1 MKKIFFIIL
10 SVFSLSFLNVYAE
23 ETITDTIE
31 NTNEEISTIQE
42 EIYVASVD
50 NEKFTSFDEAL
61 KYAVDNKIETITLLL
76 DAEAK
81 GINISQNIT
90 VEGNNHTLSFNEKG
104 IALFGSTLTFNNTT
118 IEIKGVGSTPYG
130 EWNWQTISAS
140 KNANL
145 ILNNSKMTLDGKGTN
160 SNVHAIYFGSNNKLN
175 LTNSTLIIKNYNQ
188 DALEWDGGN
197 GGYNVNLTNSTYI
210 SDHNRSGFTGT
221 FYATFDNSTVKV
233 LNSAGNGS
241 NGTYYAIKNNS
252 NVTFENNG
260 TWGISAWRIDMTDNS
275 TLTANNNGYSGV
287 WTRVLNVDSTCKLY
301 VTENGKKATTTGTNA
316 GIIFFGNGK
325 YSSTIEKGAE
335 VIIKNNAGSG
345 IFTKQK
351 VCNLT
356 ILSGEIT
363 NNGTGLVNANN
374 LGADLGGG
382 IYNIGTMIIGED
394 VNIYNNHASLAADD
408 IYNAE
413 GSTITFE
420 ETKEDWVLDDCNDKI
435 NAWYDDSDN
444 NRWNAHTDEEDKLHT
459 EKVKSGSVESK
470 LTIKAAHNLKAKV
483 IAHYV
488 DQDGNK
494 IADDEIINGYVDDA
508 YKTIQKLIEGYEF
521 DKVEGNTEGIMTIK
535 DIEVT
540 YIYEFVKGEGDGED
554 PEEPKKEEKP
564 YTGVYTSSLNII
576 PFALSLSL
584 GSFLVLNRKKLIKEN

>member
-76 DAEAK
+76 DTEAK

-90 VEGNNHTLSFNEKG
+90 VEGNNHTLSFKEKG

-413 GSTITFE
+413 GATITFE

-508 YKTIQKLIEGYEF
+508 YKTIQKLIEGYEI

>member
-76 DAEAK
+76 DTEAK

-374 LGADLGGG
+374 FGADLGGG

-413 GSTITFE
+413 GATITFE

>member
-275 TLTANNNGYSGV
+275 TLTANNNGYSGI

-413 GSTITFE
+413 GATITFE

-494 IADDEIINGYVDDA
+494 IADDEIINGYVDDT

>member
-23 ETITDTIE
+23 ETITATIE

-76 DAEAK
+76 DTEAK

-130 EWNWQTISAS
+130 EWNWQTICAS

-160 SNVHAIYFGSNNKLN
+160 SNVHAIYFSSNNKLN
-175 LTNSTLIIKNYNQ
+175 LTNSTLTIKNYNQ
-188 DALEWDGGN
+188 DALEWNGGN

-233 LNSAGNGS
+233 LNSAGYGS
-241 NGTYYAIKNNS
+241 NGTYYTIKNNS
-252 NVTFENNG
+252 NVTFENNNA
-260 TWGISAWRIDMTDNS
+260 WGISAWRIDMTDNS
-275 TLTANNNGYSGV
+275 TLTANNNGYSGI

-301 VTENGKKATTTGTNA
+301 VTENGKKATTTGKNA
-316 GIIFFGNGK
+316 GILFFGNGT

-345 IFTKQK
+345 ILTKQK

-413 GSTITFE
+413 GATITFE

-444 NRWNAHTDEEDKLHT
+444 NRWNAHTDEEEKLHT

-540 YIYEFVKGEGDGED
+540 YIYEFVKGQGDGID

>member
-76 DAEAK
+76 DTEAK

-275 TLTANNNGYSGV
+275 TLTANNNGYSGI

-413 GSTITFE
+413 GATITFE

-444 NRWNAHTDEEDKLHT
+444 NRWNAHSDEEDKLHT

>member
-76 DAEAK
+76 DTEAK

-175 LTNSTLIIKNYNQ
+175 LTNSTLTIKNYNQ

-233 LNSAGNGS
+233 LNSAGYGS
-241 NGTYYAIKNNS
+241 NGTYYTIKNNS
-252 NVTFENNG
+252 NVTFENNN
-260 TWGISAWRIDMTDNS
+260 TWGISAWKIDMTDNS
-275 TLTANNNGYSGV
+275 TLTANNNGYSGI
-287 WTRVLNVDSTCKLY
+287 WTRVLNVDSTCKLH
-301 VTENGKKATTTGTNA
+301 VTENGKKAPTTEKNA
-316 GIIFFGNGK
+316 GILFFGNGT

-413 GSTITFE
+413 GATITFE

-508 YKTIQKLIEGYEF
+508 YKTIQKLIEGYEI

>member
-1 MKKIFFIIL
+1 
-10 SVFSLSFLNVYAE
+10 
-23 ETITDTIE
+23 
-31 NTNEEISTIQE
+31 
-42 EIYVASVD
+42 
-50 NEKFTSFDEAL
+50 
-61 KYAVDNKIETITLLL
+61 
-76 DAEAK
+76 
-81 GINISQNIT
+81 
-90 VEGNNHTLSFNEKG
+90 
-104 IALFGSTLTFNNTT
+104 
-118 IEIKGVGSTPYG
+118 
-130 EWNWQTISAS
+130 
-140 KNANL
+140 
-145 ILNNSKMTLDGKGTN
+145 MTLDGKGTN

-221 FYATFDNSTVKV
+221 FYATIDNSTVKV

-241 NGTYYAIKNNS
+241 NGTYYTIKNNS

-275 TLTANNNGYSGV
+275 TLTANNNGYSGI

-301 VTENGKKATTTGTNA
+301 VTENGKKAPTTGTNA

-413 GSTITFE
+413 GATITFE

>member
-175 LTNSTLIIKNYNQ
+175 LTNSTLTIKNYNQ

-413 GSTITFE
+413 GATITFE

>member
-76 DAEAK
+76 DTEAK

-175 LTNSTLIIKNYNQ
+175 LTNSTLTIKNYNQ

-275 TLTANNNGYSGV
+275 TLTANNNGYSGI

-413 GSTITFE
+413 EATITFE

-540 YIYEFVKGEGDGED
+540 YIYEFVKGQGDGED

>member
-76 DAEAK
+76 DTEAK

-275 TLTANNNGYSGV
+275 TLTANNNGYSGI

-316 GIIFFGNGK
+316 GITFFGNGK

-413 GSTITFE
+413 EATITFE

-540 YIYEFVKGEGDGED
+540 YIYEFVKGQGDGED

>member
-76 DAEAK
+76 DTEAK

-175 LTNSTLIIKNYNQ
+175 LTNSTLTIKNYNQ

-275 TLTANNNGYSGV
+275 TLTANNNGYSGI

-413 GSTITFE
+413 GATITFE
-420 ETKEDWVLDDCNDKI
+420 ETKDDWVLDDCNDKI

>member
-1 MKKIFFIIL
+1 
-10 SVFSLSFLNVYAE
+10 
-23 ETITDTIE
+23 
-31 NTNEEISTIQE
+31 
-42 EIYVASVD
+42 
-50 NEKFTSFDEAL
+50 
-61 KYAVDNKIETITLLL
+61 
-76 DAEAK
+76 
-81 GINISQNIT
+81 
-90 VEGNNHTLSFNEKG
+90 
-104 IALFGSTLTFNNTT
+104 
-118 IEIKGVGSTPYG
+118 
-130 EWNWQTISAS
+130 
-140 KNANL
+140 
-145 ILNNSKMTLDGKGTN
+145 
-160 SNVHAIYFGSNNKLN
+160 
-175 LTNSTLIIKNYNQ
+175 
-188 DALEWDGGN
+188 
-197 GGYNVNLTNSTYI
+197 
-210 SDHNRSGFTGT
+210 
-221 FYATFDNSTVKV
+221 
-233 LNSAGNGS
+233 
-241 NGTYYAIKNNS
+241 
-252 NVTFENNG
+252 
-260 TWGISAWRIDMTDNS
+260 MTDNS
-275 TLTANNNGYSGV
+275 TLTANNNGYSGI

-316 GIIFFGNGK
+316 GILFFGNGT

-345 IFTKQK
+345 ILTKQK

-413 GSTITFE
+413 GATITFE

-540 YIYEFVKGEGDGED
+540 YIYEFVKGQGDGID

>member
-23 ETITDTIE
+23 ETITATIE

-50 NEKFTSFDEAL
+50 NEKFTSFDAAL
-61 KYAVDNKIETITLLL
+61 KYAVDNKIETIALLL
-76 DAEAK
+76 DTEAK

-90 VEGNNHTLSFNEKG
+90 IEGNNHTLSFNEKG

-130 EWNWQTISAS
+130 EWYWQTISAS
-140 KNANL
+140 KNAKL

-160 SNVHAIYFGSNNKLN
+160 SNVHAIYFCSNNELN
-175 LTNSTLIIKNYNQ
+175 LTNSTLTIKNYNQ

-197 GGYNVNLTNSTYI
+197 GGYNINLTNSTYI

-241 NGTYYAIKNNS
+241 NGTYFTIKNNS
-252 NVTFENNG
+252 NVTFENNNA
-260 TWGISAWRIDMTDNS
+260 WGISAWRIDMTDNS
-275 TLTANNNGYSGV
+275 TLTANNNGYSGI

-413 GSTITFE
+413 GATITFE

-435 NAWYDDSDN
+435 NAWYDDSEN
-444 NRWNAHTDEEDKLHT
+444 NRWNAHTEKEDELHIDK
-459 EKVKSGSVESK
+459 VSSGK
-470 LTIKAAHNLKAKV
+470 KDNNLTIKAAHNLKAKV

>member
-23 ETITDTIE
+23 ETITATIK

-76 DAEAK
+76 DTEAK

-175 LTNSTLIIKNYNQ
+175 LTNSTLTIKNYNQ

-233 LNSAGNGS
+233 LNSAGYGS
-241 NGTYYAIKNNS
+241 NGTYYTIKNNS
-252 NVTFENNG
+252 NVTFENNN
-260 TWGISAWRIDMTDNS
+260 TWGISAWKIDMTDNS
-275 TLTANNNGYSGV
+275 TLTANNNGYSGI
-287 WTRVLNVDSTCKLY
+287 WTRVLNVDSTCKLH
-301 VTENGKKATTTGTNA
+301 VTENGKKAPTTEKNA
-316 GIIFFGNGK
+316 GILFFGNGT

-413 GSTITFE
+413 GATITFE

-540 YIYEFVKGEGDGED
+540 YIYEYVHGEGDGED

>member
-23 ETITDTIE
+23 ETITATIE

-61 KYAVDNKIETITLLL
+61 KYAVDNKIETIALLL
-76 DAEAK
+76 DTETK

-175 LTNSTLIIKNYNQ
+175 LTNSTLTIKNYNQ

-275 TLTANNNGYSGV
+275 TLTANNNGYSGI

-413 GSTITFE
+413 EATITFE

>member
-76 DAEAK
+76 DTEAK

-175 LTNSTLIIKNYNQ
+175 LTNSTLTIKNYNQ

-275 TLTANNNGYSGV
+275 TLTANNNGYSGI

-413 GSTITFE
+413 EATITFE

>member
-76 DAEAK
+76 DTEAK

-104 IALFGSTLTFNNTT
+104 IALFASTLTFNNTT

-130 EWNWQTISAS
+130 EWYWQTISAS

-221 FYATFDNSTVKV
+221 FYATIDNSTVKV

-241 NGTYYAIKNNS
+241 NGTYYTIKNNS

-275 TLTANNNGYSGV
+275 TLTANNNGYSGI

-301 VTENGKKATTTGTNA
+301 VTENGKKAPTTGTNA

-413 GSTITFE
+413 GATITFE

>member
-140 KNANL
+140 KNANF

>member
-81 GINISQNIT
+81 GIDISQNIT

-175 LTNSTLIIKNYNQ
+175 LTNSTLTIKNYNQ

-275 TLTANNNGYSGV
+275 TLTANNNGYSGI

-413 GSTITFE
+413 EATITFE

>member
-275 TLTANNNGYSGV
+275 TLTANNNGYSGI

-413 GSTITFE
+413 EATITFE

>member
-241 NGTYYAIKNNS
+241 NGTYYTIKNNS

-413 GSTITFE
+413 GATITFE

>member
-76 DAEAK
+76 DTEAK

-175 LTNSTLIIKNYNQ
+175 LTNSTLTIKNYNQ

-413 GSTITFE
+413 GATITFE

>member
-23 ETITDTIE
+23 ETTTATIE

-76 DAEAK
+76 DTEAK

-118 IEIKGVGSTPYG
+118 IETKGVGSTPYG

-175 LTNSTLIIKNYNQ
+175 LTNSTLTIKNYNQ

-241 NGTYYAIKNNS
+241 NGTYFTIKNNS
-252 NVTFENNG
+252 NVTFENNN

-275 TLTANNNGYSGV
+275 TLTANNNGYSGI

-301 VTENGKKATTTGTNA
+301 VTENGKKAPTTGTNA

-413 GSTITFE
+413 GATITFE

-584 GSFLVLNRKKLIKEN
+584 GSFLVLNRKKIIKEN